1 MLEKHKVFKKY
12 IKKKEKNRNQITK
25 KKRANE
31 QGDGVTRC
39 ESPSPRTIK
48 PKTTERSKQLISRT
62 IFIQFLQPK
71 RRSST
76 ILGKT

>member
-48 PKTTERSKQLISRT
+48 QKTTERSKQLISRT